1 MATPFLTIDKIQVKV
16 LKIDFDSQLN
26 RPSKPIIGVSGSQTN
41 YLGDGGRLL
50 NLSVTV
56 DAKNYPNLVKLYKKG
71 SKVTVISKS
80 SAKYNGLYHITI
92 FTGTETRPG
101 RFSVTMK
108 LQEDFVFNI
117 VRQNFTNYQVKA
129 QAQNTDVEVGQIYD
143 VSGS

>member
-1 MATPFLTIDKIQVKV
+1 MATPFLTLDKIQVKV
-16 LKIDFDSQLN
+16 LKIELDTQLN
-26 RPSKPIIGVSGSQTN
+26 RPSKQIIGASGSHTN

-56 DAKNYPNLVKLYKKG
+56 DATNYPNLEKLYKKG
-71 SKVTVISKS
+71 SKVTLISKS

-108 LQEDFVFNI
+108 LQEDFVFNV
-117 VRQNFTNYQVKA
+117 VRQNFTNYQVKD
-129 QAQNTDVEVGQIYD
+129 QVQSSEVEVGQIFD
-143 VSGS
+143 VSG